1 MSWTY
6 RGGGQERHWYLR
18 SVAGNRVSSRTPR
31 DVLKSLETEM
41 GGRGRD
47 PEDLRE
53 SDKCL

>member
-47 PEDLRE
+47 REDLRE